1 MLNSEF
7 SGSIKALRDDF
18 VVEIDPDEVLVRQ
31 AFELRHQVYC
41 VERGFLTGDNGI
53 ETDDFDSRAQH
64 IVLLS
69 RRTGEL
75 AGTVRLVP
83 GDPTNARDSF
93 PVQRVCPIPAAVQI
107 PIHSTAEISRFAVSK
122 QRRLGPGAF
131 LRLGL
136 MQGIVRL
143 SGRLGLTHWCAV
155 MEPALLRLLQGMG
168 IHFRPFG
175 AIVDYHGARQ
185 PCFNQIDLLLRRLHD
200 ECASVWDLVTD
211 GGRLYAPVPERSLVA
226 A

>member
-1 MLNSEF
+1 MFDSEF
-7 SGSIKALRDDF
+7 SGAIKALRDNF
-18 VVEIDPDEVLVRQ
+18 VVEIDPDAALVHQ
-31 AFELRHQVYC
+31 ALELRHQVYC
-41 VERGFLTGDNGI
+41 VERGFLAGDNGI
-53 ETDDFDSRAQH
+53 ETDDFDARAQH

-69 RRTGEL
+69 RDTGEL

-83 GDPTNARDSF
+83 GDPVNTDDSF

-107 PIHSTAEISRFAVSK
+107 PIRSTAEISRFAVSK

-143 SGRLGLTHWCAV
+143 SNRLGLTHWCAV

-175 AIVDYHGARQ
+175 PVVDYHGVRQ
-185 PCFNQIDLLLRRLHD
+185 PCFNQIDVLLQRIHD
-200 ECASVWDLVTD
+200 ECPRIWDLLTD
-211 GGRLYAPVPERSLVA
+211 SGRLYAPVPARARFA